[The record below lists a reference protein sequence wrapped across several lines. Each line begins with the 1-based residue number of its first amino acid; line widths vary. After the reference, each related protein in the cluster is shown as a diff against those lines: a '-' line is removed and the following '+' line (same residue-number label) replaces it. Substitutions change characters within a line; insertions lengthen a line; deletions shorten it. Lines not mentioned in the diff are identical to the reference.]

1 MNLVEGHHSI
11 VILSPAIAPLALS
24 TLKDLE
30 QFGKSSNVLLLPPLS
45 RVEFGTQIA
54 LQLQEGRAE
63 IIWKQPKLDDGFER
77 AKDLAGYFLHAYQ
90 SFEIKALGVNFEG
103 LWTTDQDIDFGEW
116 RRRYFDSGFLTRDLS
131 GDLVSTEFKLS
142 IRKEG
147 FVRNLTLSERG
158 STESRGIQAS
168 VNNHFS
174 DIEETTFGTYS
185 DVVGQADILLSETIQ
200 ELSDFWIAI

>member
-1 MNLVEGHHSI
+1 MNLVEGNHSI

-30 QFGKSSNVLLLPPLS
+30 QFGKSSNVLFLPPFS

-63 IIWKQPKLDDGFER
+63 IIWKQPKLDSGFKR
-77 AKDLAGYFLHAYQ
+77 ARDLASYFLRAYQ
-90 SFEIKALGVNFEG
+90 SFEIKALGVNFNG
-103 LWTTDQDIDFGEW
+103 VWTTDNDIDFGEW
-116 RRRYFDSGFLTRDLS
+116 RRRYFDSGFLSRDLG
-131 GDLVSTEFKLS
+131 GDLVSTEFKIS

-147 FVRNLTLSERG
+147 FVRNLTLSERD
-158 STESRGIQAS
+158 STDGKGIQAS
-168 VNNHFS
+168 VNNHFA
-174 DIEETTFGTYS
+174 DIEKTPFGNYS
-185 DVVGQADILLSETIQ
+185 EVVGEADKLLSETIQ